1 MVLVQTISADTGTS
15 LCKGFFPFS
24 CTSFIRKRTAKKSH
38 GFRNTRG
45 EKYFFSPLEDAV
57 FQENLNAQGLHCG
70 ECSQDTFWRLL
81 IKSFLALSFMIA
93 AFCFIS
99 YLWGPMLS
107 SGHLLATI
115 YWKLLLFRGEKER
128 GSKRGGLNYTLIFS
142 WQEKH
147 TVIKVFQY
155 KFMILVEKSQC
166 KMSFCIYM
174 HISTADKQR
183 ISNCG
188 CVW

>member
-1 MVLVQTISADTGTS
+1 MQITTAWDGVGAHHNSWYWYKPLQRFWPV
-15 LCKGFFPFS
+15 FPFS

-38 GFRNTRG
+38 GFRNTTG

-70 ECSQDTFWRLL
+70 ECSQDTFWRML

-128 GSKRGGLNYTLIFS
+128 EEQEGRIKLYSDIFMTR
-142 WQEKH
+142 KAH
-147 TVIKVFQY
+147 CN
-155 KFMILVEKSQC
+155 KSTTIQ
-166 KMSFCIYM
+166 IYDPGRK
-174 HISTADKQR
+174 IS
-183 ISNCG
+183 
-188 CVW
+188 V